1 MLVSIKYVY
10 KAGKVTLGLRPRFPS
25 RSGELPC
32 SILVGFG
39 TGGGGG
45 KSSSAYIQGE
55 ISTFPAAEKATFN
68 EVGFTQGIQLTGFG
82 ISVLIIY
89 TTSVQ

>member
-1 MLVSIKYVY
+1 MLVSIEYVD

-39 TGGGGG
+39 TGGSGR
-45 KSSSAYIQGE
+45 SSSAYIQGE
-55 ISTFPAAEKATFN
+55 TFYGSEKATFN

-82 ISVLIIY
+82 ISVLII
-89 TTSVQ
+89 

>member
-1 MLVSIKYVY
+1 MLVSIKYVD

-39 TGGGGG
+39 TGGGR
-45 KSSSAYIQGE
+45 SSSAYIQGE

-82 ISVLIIY
+82 ISVLII
-89 TTSVQ
+89 

>member
-1 MLVSIKYVY
+1 MLVSLIYVD

-39 TGGGGG
+39 TGGSGR
-45 KSSSAYIQGE
+45 SSSAYIQGE

>member
-1 MLVSIKYVY
+1 MLVSIKYVD

-39 TGGGGG
+39 TGGGR
-45 KSSSAYIQGE
+45 SSSAYIQGE
-55 ISTFPAAEKATFN
+55 ISTFPASEKATFN

-82 ISVLIIY
+82 ISVLVI
-89 TTSVQ
+89 